1 MALREDQFV
10 HESFSELMKGE
21 SREPV
26 KLSDK
31 DFDKIVKRAI
41 RRIPE
46 ELRQHLENVLISV
59 RKRPSKEML
68 EEMEVPAGETL
79 LGFFSGI
86 PLVDQSVT
94 DPPLYSDT
102 IFIFQEPLEEMCRT
116 LDELEE
122 EIELTVVHEI
132 AHYFGISEER
142 LEELGY
148 S

>member
-1 MALREDQFV
+1 
-10 HESFSELMKGE
+10 MK
-21 SREPV
+21 V
-26 KLSDK
+26 NDK
-31 DFDKIVKRAI
+31 EFDRIVKRAI

-46 ELRQHLENVLISV
+46 ELREHLDNVLISV
-59 RKRPSKEML
+59 RKQPSQEML
-68 EEMEVPAGETL
+68 DEAEVPPGEEL
-79 LGFFSGI
+79 LGFFSGV
-86 PLVDQSVT
+86 PLLDQSVT

-102 IFIFQEPLEEMCRT
+102 IFIFQEPLEEMCET
-116 LDELEE
+116 VEELEE

>member
-1 MALREDQFV
+1 L
-10 HESFSELMKGE
+10 
-21 SREPV
+21 PV

-31 DFDKIVKRAI
+31 EFDRIVKSAI

-46 ELRQHLENVLISV
+46 ELRQHLDNVLITV
-59 RKRPSKEML
+59 RKRASRDML
-68 EEMEVPAGETL
+68 EEMEVPPGEEL

-86 PLVDQSVT
+86 PLVDQSMT

-102 IFIFQEPLEEMCRT
+102 IFIFQDPLQRMCESVE
-116 LDELEE
+116 ELEQ

-132 AHYFGISEER
+132 AHYFGMTEER

>member
-1 MALREDQFV
+1 M
-10 HESFSELMKGE
+10 
-21 SREPV
+21 PI
-26 KLSDK
+26 KLNDK
-31 DFDKIVKRAI
+31 DFDRIVKRAI

-46 ELRQHLENVLISV
+46 ELRQHLDNVLISV
-59 RKRPSKEML
+59 RKRASEDML
-68 EEMEVPAGETL
+68 EEMEVPPGEEL
-79 LGFFSGI
+79 LGFFSGV
-86 PLVDQSVT
+86 PLVEQSVS

-102 IFIFQEPLEEMCRT
+102 IFIFQEPLEEMCET
-116 LDELEE
+116 VEELEQ

>member
-1 MALREDQFV
+1 L
-10 HESFSELMKGE
+10 
-21 SREPV
+21 PI
-26 KLSDK
+26 KLNDK
-31 DFDKIVKRAI
+31 DFDRIVKRAI

-46 ELRQHLENVLISV
+46 ELRQHLDNVLISV
-59 RKRPSKEML
+59 RKRASEDML
-68 EEMEVPAGETL
+68 EEMEVPPGEEL
-79 LGFFSGI
+79 LGFFSGV
-86 PLVDQSVT
+86 PLVEQSVS

-102 IFIFQEPLEEMCRT
+102 IFIFQEPLEDMCET
-116 LDELEE
+116 VEELEQ

>member
-1 MALREDQFV
+1 M
-10 HESFSELMKGE
+10 
-21 SREPV
+21 

-31 DFDKIVKRAI
+31 EFDRIVKKAI
-41 RRIPE
+41 HRIPE
-46 ELRQHLENVLISV
+46 ELRQHLDNVLITV
-59 RKRPSKEML
+59 RKSASQEML
-68 EEMEVPAGETL
+68 EEMEVPAGEEL

-102 IFIFQEPLEEMCRT
+102 IFIFQDPLQGMCET
-116 LDELEE
+116 VEELEE

>member
-1 MALREDQFV
+1 L
-10 HESFSELMKGE
+10 
-21 SREPV
+21 PI

-31 DFDKIVKRAI
+31 DFDRIVKRAI

-46 ELRQHLENVLISV
+46 ELRQHLDNVLISV
-59 RKRPSKEML
+59 RKRASEEML
-68 EEMEVPAGETL
+68 EEMEVPPGEEL
-79 LGFFSGI
+79 LGFFSGV
-86 PLVDQSVT
+86 PLVEQSVS

-102 IFIFQEPLEEMCRT
+102 IFIFQEPLEEMCET
-116 LDELEE
+116 VQELEQ

>member
-1 MALREDQFV
+1 
-10 HESFSELMKGE
+10 MKLTNKE
-21 SREPV
+21 
-26 KLSDK
+26 
-31 DFDKIVKRAI
+31 FDRIVKRAI

-46 ELRQHLENVLISV
+46 ELRQHLDNVLITV
-59 RKRPSKEML
+59 RKRPSQDML
-68 EEMEVPAGETL
+68 EEMDVPPGEEL

-94 DPPLYSDT
+94 SPSLYSDT
-102 IFIFQEPLEEMCRT
+102 IFIFQEPLEEMCET
-116 LDELEE
+116 VEELEQ

>member
-1 MALREDQFV
+1 
-10 HESFSELMKGE
+10 MKLTTKE
-21 SREPV
+21 
-26 KLSDK
+26 
-31 DFDKIVKRAI
+31 FDRIVKRAI

-46 ELRQHLENVLISV
+46 ELRQHLDNVLIAV
-59 RKRPSKEML
+59 RKRPSEDML
-68 EEMEVPAGETL
+68 EEMDVPPGEEL

-94 DPPLYSDT
+94 SPSLYSDT
-102 IFIFQEPLEEMCRT
+102 IFIFQEPLEEMCET
-116 LDELEE
+116 VEELEQ

>member
-1 MALREDQFV
+1 M
-10 HESFSELMKGE
+10 
-21 SREPV
+21 

-31 DFDKIVKRAI
+31 EFDRIVKRAI

-46 ELRQHLENVLISV
+46 ELLQHLDNVLISV
-59 RKRPSKEML
+59 RKRPSQEML
-68 EEMEVPAGETL
+68 EEMEVPPGEEL
-79 LGFFSGI
+79 LGFFSGVS
-86 PLVDQSVT
+86 LVDQSVT

-102 IFIFQEPLEEMCRT
+102 IFIFQEPLEEMCKT
-116 LDELEE
+116 VEELEQ

-132 AHYFGISEER
+132 AHYFGTSEER

>member
-1 MALREDQFV
+1 M
-10 HESFSELMKGE
+10 
-21 SREPV
+21 

-31 DFDKIVKRAI
+31 DFDRIVKRAI

-46 ELRQHLENVLISV
+46 ELRKHLDNVLISV
-59 RKRPSKEML
+59 RKRPTEEML
-68 EEMEVPAGETL
+68 EEMEVPLGEEL
-79 LGFFSGI
+79 LGYFSGVPI
-86 PLVDQSVT
+86 GDQSVT

-116 LDELEE
+116 VEELEE

-142 LEELGY
+142 LQELGY

>member
-1 MALREDQFV
+1 M
-10 HESFSELMKGE
+10 
-21 SREPV
+21 

-31 DFDKIVKRAI
+31 DFDRIVKRAI

-46 ELRQHLENVLISV
+46 ELRKHLENVLISV
-59 RKRPSKEML
+59 RKRASREML
-68 EEMEVPAGETL
+68 EEMEIPPGEEL
-79 LGFFSGI
+79 LGFFSGV

-94 DPPLYSDT
+94 SPPLYSDT
-102 IFIFQEPLEEMCRT
+102 IFIFQEPLEAMCRT
-116 LDELEE
+116 VEELER

-132 AHYFGISEER
+132 AHYFGIGEER

>member
-1 MALREDQFV
+1 M
-10 HESFSELMKGE
+10 
-21 SREPV
+21 

-31 DFDKIVKRAI
+31 DFDRIVKRAV

-46 ELRQHLENVLISV
+46 ELRQHLDNVLISV
-59 RKRPSKEML
+59 RKRPTEEMR
-68 EEMEVPAGETL
+68 EEMEIPPGEEL
-79 LGFFSGI
+79 LGFFSGV
-86 PLVDQSVT
+86 PLLDQSVT
-94 DPPLYSDT
+94 SPPLYSDT
-102 IFIFQEPLEEMCRT
+102 IFIFQEPLEEMCESVE
-116 LDELEE
+116 ELEQ

>member
-1 MALREDQFV
+1 MKLTDRE
-10 HESFSELMKGE
+10 
-21 SREPV
+21 
-26 KLSDK
+26 
-31 DFDKIVKRAI
+31 FDRIVKRAI

-46 ELRQHLENVLISV
+46 ELRQHLDNVLISV
-59 RKRPSKEML
+59 RKRASEDML
-68 EEMEVPAGETL
+68 EEMDVPPGEEL

-94 DPPLYSDT
+94 SPSLYSDT
-102 IFIFQEPLEEMCRT
+102 IFIFQEPLEEMCET
-116 LDELEE
+116 AEELEQ

>member
-1 MALREDQFV
+1 
-10 HESFSELMKGE
+10 MK
-21 SREPV
+21 V
-26 KLSDK
+26 SDK
-31 DFDKIVKRAI
+31 EFDRIVTRAI

-46 ELRQHLENVLISV
+46 ELRQHLDNVLISV
-59 RKRPSKEML
+59 RKRPSEEML
-68 EEMEVPAGETL
+68 EEMEVPPGEEL
-79 LGFFSGI
+79 LGFFSGV

-102 IFIFQEPLEEMCRT
+102 IFIFQEPLERMCET
-116 LDELEE
+116 VEELEE

>member
-1 MALREDQFV
+1 
-10 HESFSELMKGE
+10 MK
-21 SREPV
+21 V
-26 KLSDK
+26 SDK
-31 DFDKIVKRAI
+31 EFDRIVKRAI

-46 ELRQHLENVLISV
+46 ELRRHIDNVLISV
-59 RKRPSKEML
+59 RKRPSEEML
-68 EEMEVPAGETL
+68 EEMEIPPGEEL
-79 LGFFSGI
+79 LGFFSGV

-102 IFIFQEPLEEMCRT
+102 IFIFQEPLEAMCET
-116 LDELEE
+116 VEELEE

>member
-1 MALREDQFV
+1 
-10 HESFSELMKGE
+10 MK
-21 SREPV
+21 V
-26 KLSDK
+26 SDK
-31 DFDKIVKRAI
+31 EFDRIVKRAI

-46 ELRQHLENVLISV
+46 ELRRHIDNVLISV
-59 RKRPSKEML
+59 RKRPSEEML
-68 EEMEVPAGETL
+68 EEMEVPPGEEL
-79 LGFFSGI
+79 LGFFSGV

-102 IFIFQEPLEEMCRT
+102 IFIFQEPLEAMCET
-116 LDELEE
+116 VEELEE

>member
-1 MALREDQFV
+1 M
-10 HESFSELMKGE
+10 
-21 SREPV
+21 
-26 KLSDK
+26 KLSEK
-31 DFDKIVKRAI
+31 DFDRMVKRAI

-46 ELRQHLENVLISV
+46 ELRQHLDNVLISV
-59 RKRPSKEML
+59 RKRPSEEML
-68 EEMEVPAGETL
+68 EEMDVPAGETL
-79 LGFFSGI
+79 LGFFSGV
-86 PLVDQSVT
+86 PLVEQSVT

-102 IFIFQEPLEEMCRT
+102 IFIFQEPLEEMCET
-116 LDELEE
+116 VEELEQ

>member
-1 MALREDQFV
+1 
-10 HESFSELMKGE
+10 MK
-21 SREPV
+21 V
-26 KLSDK
+26 SDK
-31 DFDKIVKRAI
+31 DFDRMVKRAI
-41 RRIPE
+41 HRIPE
-46 ELRQHLENVLISV
+46 ELRRHLDNVLISV
-59 RKRPSKEML
+59 RKRPSEDML
-68 EEMEVPAGETL
+68 EEMEVLPGEEP
-79 LGFFSGI
+79 LGYFSGV
-86 PLVDQSVT
+86 PMGDQSVT

-116 LDELEE
+116 VEELEE

>member
-1 MALREDQFV
+1 L
-10 HESFSELMKGE
+10 
-21 SREPV
+21 PI

-31 DFDKIVKRAI
+31 DFDRIVKKAI

-46 ELRQHLENVLISV
+46 ELRQHLDNVLISV
-59 RKRPSKEML
+59 RKRASEEML
-68 EEMEVPAGETL
+68 EEMEVPSGEEL
-79 LGFFSGI
+79 LGFFSGV
-86 PLVDQSVT
+86 PLVEQSVS

-102 IFIFQEPLEEMCRT
+102 IFIFQEPLEDMCET
-116 LDELEE
+116 VEELEQ

>member
-1 MALREDQFV
+1 
-10 HESFSELMKGE
+10 MK
-21 SREPV
+21 V
-26 KLSDK
+26 SDK
-31 DFDKIVKRAI
+31 EFDRIVTRAI

-46 ELRQHLENVLISV
+46 ELRQHLDNVLISV
-59 RKRPSKEML
+59 RKRPSEEML
-68 EEMEVPAGETL
+68 GEMEVPPGEEL
-79 LGFFSGI
+79 LGFFSGVPI
-86 PLVDQSVT
+86 VDQSVT

-102 IFIFQEPLEEMCRT
+102 IFIFQEPLERMCET
-116 LDELEE
+116 VEELEE

>member
-1 MALREDQFV
+1 MVLS
-10 HESFSELMKGE
+10 ESLFERQSLSEAEEGE
-21 SREPV
+21 SCESV

-31 DFDKIVKRAI
+31 EFDRIVKRAI

-46 ELRQHLENVLISV
+46 ELRKHLDNVLISV
-59 RKRPSKEML
+59 RKRPSPEML
-68 EEMEVPAGETL
+68 EEMEVPYGEDL

-86 PLVDQSVT
+86 PLVDQSLT
-94 DPPLYSDT
+94 SPPLYSDT
-102 IFIFQEPLEEMCRT
+102 IFIFQQPLEAICKTVE
-116 LDELEE
+116 ELER

-132 AHYFGISEER
+132 AHYFGFSEER

>member
-1 MALREDQFV
+1 
-10 HESFSELMKGE
+10 MK
-21 SREPV
+21 V
-26 KLSDK
+26 SDK
-31 DFDKIVKRAI
+31 DFDRMVKRAI
-41 RRIPE
+41 HRIPE
-46 ELRQHLENVLISV
+46 ELRRHLDNVLISV
-59 RKRPSKEML
+59 RKRPSEDML
-68 EEMEVPAGETL
+68 EEMEVPPGEEP
-79 LGFFSGI
+79 LGYFSGVPI
-86 PLVDQSVT
+86 VDQSVT

-116 LDELEE
+116 AEELEE

>member
-1 MALREDQFV
+1 
-10 HESFSELMKGE
+10 MK
-21 SREPV
+21 V
-26 KLSDK
+26 SDK
-31 DFDKIVKRAI
+31 DFDRMVKRAI
-41 RRIPE
+41 HRIPE
-46 ELRQHLENVLISV
+46 ELRRHLDNVLISV
-59 RKRPSKEML
+59 RKRPSEDML
-68 EEMEVPAGETL
+68 EEMEVLPGEEP
-79 LGFFSGI
+79 LGYFSGVPI
-86 PLVDQSVT
+86 GDQSVT

-116 LDELEE
+116 VEELEE

>member
-1 MALREDQFV
+1 L
-10 HESFSELMKGE
+10 
-21 SREPV
+21 PI

-31 DFDKIVKRAI
+31 GFDRIVKKAI
-41 RRIPE
+41 RRSPE
-46 ELRQHLENVLISV
+46 ELRQHLDNVLISV
-59 RKRPSKEML
+59 RKRASEEML
-68 EEMEVPAGETL
+68 EEMEVPSGEEL
-79 LGFFSGI
+79 LGFFSGV
-86 PLVDQSVT
+86 PLVEQSVS

-102 IFIFQEPLEEMCRT
+102 IFIFQEPLEDMCET
-116 LDELEE
+116 VEELEQ

>member
-1 MALREDQFV
+1 
-10 HESFSELMKGE
+10 MK
-21 SREPV
+21 V
-26 KLSDK
+26 SDK
-31 DFDKIVKRAI
+31 EFDRIVTRAI

-46 ELRQHLENVLISV
+46 ELRQHLDNVLISV
-59 RKRPSKEML
+59 RKRPSEEML
-68 EEMEVPAGETL
+68 EEMEVPPGEEL
-79 LGFFSGI
+79 LGFFSGV

-94 DPPLYSDT
+94 DPPLYSNT
-102 IFIFQEPLEEMCRT
+102 IFIFQEPLEAMCET
-116 LDELEE
+116 VEELEE

>member
-1 MALREDQFV
+1 
-10 HESFSELMKGE
+10 MKPPTVPPKR
-21 SREPV
+21 SRVPRRRRM

-31 DFDKIVKRAI
+31 DFDRIVKRAI

-46 ELRQHLENVLISV
+46 ELRTHLDNVLISV
-59 RKRPSKEML
+59 RKRASEEML
-68 EEMEVPAGETL
+68 EEMEVPPGEEL

-86 PLVDQSVT
+86 PLVDQSIT

-102 IFIFQEPLEEMCRT
+102 IFIFQEPLEEMCKT
-116 LDELEE
+116 VEELEQ